1 VLKENNVTSYRK
13 GPSLLRS
20 LNVRSPVLKDLLEEM
35 ELGERLAEMDLL
47 EKEVPMEGL
56 DLLENQESRAT
67 LVFQGK

>member
-1 VLKENNVTSYRK
+1 MKENNVTSYRK
-13 GPSLLRS
+13 GPSLLRN

-35 ELGERLAEMDLL
+35 ELGERLVEMDPL

-56 DLLENQESRAT
+56 DLLENLESRAT

>member
-1 VLKENNVTSYRK
+1 MKENNVTSYRK
-13 GPSLLRS
+13 EPSLLRN

-35 ELGERLAEMDLL
+35 ELGERLAEMDPL

-56 DLLENQESRAT
+56 DLLENLESRAT

>member
-1 VLKENNVTSYRK
+1 MLKENNVTSYRK
-13 GPSLLRS
+13 EPSLLRN

-35 ELGERLAEMDLL
+35 ELGERLAEMDPL

-56 DLLENQESRAT
+56 DLLENLESRAT

>member
-1 VLKENNVTSYRK
+1 MTSYRK
-13 GPSLLRS
+13 GPSLLRN

-35 ELGERLAEMDLL
+35 ELGERLVEMDPL

-56 DLLENQESRAT
+56 DLLENLESRAT